1 MFWFQ
6 RAPEAATFG
15 AHCIYQEVY
24 LFFPVQVITIGIT
37 VLSARLKNAYAALS
51 KSSFEL
57 PERIA

>member
-1 MFWFQ
+1 VFGFQ

-24 LFFPVQVITIGIT
+24 LLFPVQVITIGIT
-37 VLSARLKNAYAALS
+37 ILSARLKNHAALS